1 MESVDSFGA
10 RLRHIR
16 EKRGMSRRHLALKVD
31 LSPKS
36 IQRYEERTDAP
47 GRSDAREN
55 IRAIA
60 GALQVRPLWLLEGHG
75 EPENLVLRERG
86 TCEVEHKGRVP
97 RADGVSPEV
106 IPDQTIDEERYS
118 VLFGTVEPSHAAL
131 YRMSSNRSAPFF
143 FCHEEVPVRVTD
155 SAHDGDVYVVRRAEE
170 RLLAEAKAGEE
181 GLEFQPLH
189 GGPTFS
195 NGDSV
200 HVNGKVLLSKVK
212 TECLRYINGE
222 LIPEESAEDEAPDS
236 VQGPGEEPAGSDRLA
251 LEKRTRPNTGS
262 GLHPD

>member
-36 IQRYEERTDAP
+36 IQRYEERADAP

-75 EPENLVLRERG
+75 EPENLVVREGG
-86 TCEVEHKGRVP
+86 TYEVEHKGRVP
-97 RADGVSPEV
+97 RADGVSPAE
-106 IPDQTIDEERYS
+106 IPDQTIDKERYS
-118 VLFGTVEPSHAAL
+118 VLFGTVQPSHAAL
-131 YRMSSNRSAPFF
+131 YRMSSGRAAPFF

-155 SAHDGDVYVVRRAEE
+155 
-170 RLLAEAKAGEE
+170 
-181 GLEFQPLH
+181 
-189 GGPTFS
+189 
-195 NGDSV
+195 
-200 HVNGKVLLSKVK
+200 
-212 TECLRYINGE
+212 
-222 LIPEESAEDEAPDS
+222 
-236 VQGPGEEPAGSDRLA
+236 
-251 LEKRTRPNTGS
+251 
-262 GLHPD
+262 

>member
-1 MESVDSFGA
+1 MENEGSFGA

-36 IQRYEERTDAP
+36 IQRYEERTDPP

-75 EPENLVLRERG
+75 EPENLVVREGG
-86 TCEVEHKGRVP
+86 TYVVEHKGRVP
-97 RADGVSPEV
+97 RAHGVNPEV

-118 VLFGTVEPSHAAL
+118 VLFGTVEPNHAAL

-155 SAHDGDVYVVRRAEE
+155 SAHEGDVYVVRRGEE
-170 RLLAEAKAGEE
+170 RLLAEAKTGNE

-189 GGPTFS
+189 GGPPFS
-195 NGDSV
+195 SGDSV
-200 HVNGKVLLSKVK
+200 HVNGEVLLSRVK

-222 LIPEESAEDEAPDS
+222 LIPGESAEDEAPNS

-251 LEKRTRPNTGS
+251 LEKRPRPNTGS
-262 GLHPD
+262 GLH

>member
-36 IQRYEERTDAP
+36 IQRYEERADAP

-75 EPENLVLRERG
+75 EPENLVVREG
-86 TCEVEHKGRVP
+86 GIYEIEHKGRVP
-97 RADGVSPEV
+97 RAEGVSPEV
-106 IPDQTIDEERYS
+106 IPDQTMDEERYS

-155 SAHDGDVYVVRRAEE
+155 SAHEGDVYVVRRGEE
-170 RLLAEAKAGEE
+170 RLLAEAKTSE
-181 GLEFQPLH
+181 GDLEFQPLH
-189 GGPTFS
+189 GGPSFS
-195 NGDSV
+195 SGDSV
-200 HVNGKVLLSKVK
+200 HVNGEVLLSKVK
-212 TECLRYINGE
+212 IECRKYINGE
-222 LIPEESAEDEAPDS
+222 LIPGRSAEDEASDS
-236 VQGPGEEPAGSDRLA
+236 VSGPGEESERSDRLA
-251 LEKRTRPNTGS
+251 LEKRQRPNTGS
-262 GLHPD
+262 GIHAD